1 MISGRLERFAPW
13 AVMDVSLLVGGL
25 GAIGMGLGIGSMPF
39 FLLCSLAA
47 GAGTGLCWSFASV
60 VTLAVVP
67 AHKAGGASGV
77 VLTALIG
84 SGGMGVA
91 AASSFIETR
100 LAVQFPDTLMSSIGQ
115 VLIATGVLS
124 VLFVPIVTW
133 LGRMKTKARYGSP
146 NKVLIPR

>member
-1 MISGRLERFAPW
+1 MWIHVPLI
-13 AVMDVSLLVGGL
+13 LLV
-25 GAIGMGLGIGSMPF
+25 M
-39 FLLCSLAA
+39 LLAHRS
-47 GAGTGLCWSFASV
+47 
-60 VTLAVVP
+60 

-84 SGGMGVA
+84 CGGVGVA

-100 LAVQFPDTLMSSIGQ
+100 SAGQSVDALVLSISE

-133 LGRMKTKARYGSP
+133 LGRMKAKGPASE
-146 NKVLIPR
+146 